1 MKSIIIVLLVFLLS
15 GVSYATGPM
24 VCFQQKDAAK
34 IVVDL
39 SNCKI
44 IEKELNIQEQ
54 KNIELNSKIETQEKI
69 ISETEKKFEACS
81 DTLNKTETLMKQ
93 KDKVCEEKIKDAKPS
108 LITII
113 GSFLGC
119 FGLGLLLGVL
129 L

>member
-93 KDKVCEEKIKDAKPS
+93 KDKVCKDAKPS